1 MVIVMKR
8 INFII
13 VLTGMALLL
22 GCEDTKGEALVDGD
36 NNELV
41 SIEVTEKT
49 KAPEIAPT
57 IEPTVDT
64 DEMLSP
70 DSTTSEITE
79 IPIKVFSDEME
90 DGEILTREE
99 LDEISENIY
108 SSHDWLF
115 LLSAYDTPEEIDWDT
130 VFYSRAGL
138 ERAFYSDE
146 DLEKYLAEMDEE
158 EIEYDLLTMSG
169 EDVRDF
175 VKEKTGIENFDVS
188 QLTGWVYLEDSDIL
202 MTERSDCISPEEFE
216 FEEGRRKDNRIEI
229 HVNKSCLSMIIKDDG
244 SYQFVSN
251 KDIWQ
256 EKAMDIEGVPN
267 NSYGTDI
274 YVLLYDY
281 YPEIRVVAD
290 NEFIFECFPNIA
302 ETKGLFS
309 YVLND
314 AKFYDVDND
323 GREDLIIILEYD
335 DDEPHIIICRVLKE
349 NGELVL
355 SDGNDAVSELVDANV
370 EDKNID
376 SVLKYIKDHEK
387 EIEELYDSME

>member
-1 MVIVMKR
+1 MKR
-8 INFII
+8 LNLII
-13 VLTGMALLL
+13 VLTGMSLLL

-41 SIEVTEKT
+41 SIEVTEKP
-49 KAPEIAPT
+49 KAPAIAPT
-57 IEPTVDT
+57 IEPAVDT
-64 DEMLSP
+64 DEILSP
-70 DSTTSEITE
+70 DSATSEITE
-79 IPIKVFSDEME
+79 IPIKVFSEEME

-115 LLSAYDTPEEIDWDT
+115 LLSTYDTPEEIDWDT

-146 DLEKYLAEMDEE
+146 DLEKYLDEMDEE

-202 MTERSDCISPEEFE
+202 MTERSDCIPPEEFE

-229 HVNKSCLSMIIKDDG
+229 HVNKACLSMIIKDDG

-256 EKAMDIEGVPN
+256 EKAMDMEGVPD

-290 NEFIFECFPNIA
+290 NELIFECFPVIA

-335 DDEPHIIICRVLKE
+335 DDEPHVIICRVLKE
-349 NGELVL
+349 NGELFL
-355 SDGNDAVSELVDANV
+355 ADGNDAVSELVDANV
-370 EDKNID
+370 EDKNMD

>member
-41 SIEVTEKT
+41 SIEVTEKP

-202 MTERSDCISPEEFE
+202 MTERSDCISPEKFE

>member
-1 MVIVMKR
+1 MKR
-8 INFII
+8 LNLII
-13 VLTGMALLL
+13 VLTGMSLLL

-41 SIEVTEKT
+41 SIEVTEKP
-49 KAPEIAPT
+49 KAPAIAPT

-64 DEMLSP
+64 DEILSP
-70 DSTTSEITE
+70 DSATSEITE
-79 IPIKVFSDEME
+79 IPIKVFSEEME

-115 LLSAYDTPEEIDWDT
+115 LLSTYDTPEEIDWDT
-130 VFYSRAGL
+130 VFYSKAGL

-146 DLEKYLAEMDEE
+146 DLEKYLDEMDEE

-169 EDVRDF
+169 EDVIDF

-188 QLTGWVYLEDSDIL
+188 QLTGWVYLEESDIL
-202 MTERSDCISPEEFE
+202 MTERSDCIPPEEFE

-229 HVNKSCLSMIIKDDG
+229 HVNKACLSMIIKDDG

-256 EKAMDIEGVPN
+256 EKAMDMEGVPD

-290 NEFIFECFPNIA
+290 NEFIFECFPVIA

-335 DDEPHIIICRVLKE
+335 DDEPHVIICRVLKE
-349 NGELVL
+349 NGELFL
-355 SDGNDAVSELVDANV
+355 SDGNDAVSELVDVNV
-370 EDKNID
+370 EDKNMD

>member
-41 SIEVTEKT
+41 SIEVTEKP

>member
-1 MVIVMKR
+1 MKR

-41 SIEVTEKT
+41 SIEVTEKP

-370 EDKNID
+370 EDKNMD

>member
-1 MVIVMKR
+1 MKR

-41 SIEVTEKT
+41 SIEVTEKP

>member
-1 MVIVMKR
+1 M
-8 INFII
+8 
-13 VLTGMALLL
+13 
-22 GCEDTKGEALVDGD
+22 
-36 NNELV
+36 
-41 SIEVTEKT
+41 
-49 KAPEIAPT
+49 
-57 IEPTVDT
+57 
-64 DEMLSP
+64 
-70 DSTTSEITE
+70 
-79 IPIKVFSDEME
+79 
-90 DGEILTREE
+90 
-99 LDEISENIY
+99 
-108 SSHDWLF
+108 
-115 LLSAYDTPEEIDWDT
+115 
-130 VFYSRAGL
+130 
-138 ERAFYSDE
+138 
-146 DLEKYLAEMDEE
+146 
-158 EIEYDLLTMSG
+158 
-169 EDVRDF
+169 
-175 VKEKTGIENFDVS
+175 
-188 QLTGWVYLEDSDIL
+188 VYLEDSDIL

-370 EDKNID
+370 EDKNMD

>member
-1 MVIVMKR
+1 MKR

-41 SIEVTEKT
+41 SVEVTEKP

-216 FEEGRRKDNRIEI
+216 LEEGRRKDNRIEI